1 MRYHTVMATMI
12 RRYANRKLYDVARS
26 RYVTTDELADRIRL
40 GEQIVVS
47 DHQTDADVTVT
58 VLSAVLRRSDLSAA
72 LLHQMIRYGSSHV
85 EHMLDQARRGLSGL
99 QHDMRDLELE
109 EMERKMDELEA
120 LITELVGQAD
130 EHET

>member
-1 MRYHTVMATMI
+1 MSMMIKRYS
-12 RRYANRKLYDVARS
+12 NRKLYDVEQS
-26 RYVTTDELADRIRL
+26 RYVTTDELAERIRM
-40 GEQIVVS
+40 GEQITVS

-58 VLSAVLRRSDLSAA
+58 VLSAVLRRSGLSAA

-99 QHDMRDLELE
+99 QQVMQDLELE

-130 EHET
+130 QHEIE